1 MGPSS
6 EGRLAAALE
15 LAATF
20 LLEVLGGA
28 GAVWGS
34 SEFLGVRRGN
44 NATAWRLVSGC
55 VGLWCLLRWIGV
67 HALGRERN
75 ASDEVL
81 ACFLLQVLGGAGAA
95 WGCLEILGYRTHYP
109 TVRRARRGRRA
120 TPGAGTPTRSAA
132 SSRWPSSWPSS
143 PAGPASSGR
152 SRRRA
157 ALPLRG
163 RSGSARWRRAGSG
176 ARRRAAAAAAERA
189 ATFVLDVGGG
199 GALWGAAASATCGE
213 AGATRATASRPST
226 SGATAPRL
234 AVVAAVAAAANV
246 STGRPSCPC
255 IGLDLEA
262 RMAEVLNGSRSV
274 LCVEDAECF
283 DSGHGDGTLTIC
295 PTGGD
300 CFAAP
305 RTYGLDAC
313 APHDVATAPCGGS
326 SDG

>member
-95 WGCLEILGYRTHYP
+95 
-109 TVRRARRGRRA
+109 
-120 TPGAGTPTRSAA
+120 AA

-143 PAGPASSGR
+143 PAGNGPASSGR
-152 SRRRA
+152 SRRARGA
-157 ALPLRG
+157 AAAGDAAPRRG
-163 RSGSARWRRAGSG
+163 AASSG

-199 GALWGAAASATCGE
+199 AGALWGAAEVCYLRRGWGDARYGQPSFDFWRYWCAATF
-213 AGATRATASRPST
+213 
-226 SGATAPRL
+226 
-234 AVVAAVAAAANV
+234 
-246 STGRPSCPC
+246 
-255 IGLDLEA
+255 
-262 RMAEVLNGSRSV
+262 V
-274 LCVEDAECF
+274 LCFGRWATSELAPPQKDARSSSTE
-283 DSGHGDGTLTIC
+283 LTA
-295 PTGGD
+295 GG
-300 CFAAP
+300 
-305 RTYGLDAC
+305 AC
-313 APHDVATAPCGGS
+313 
-326 SDG
+326 